1 MKVYSTK
8 DIRNIGLIGHG
19 GEGKTSLTE
28 AMLFNA
34 NASDRF
40 GKVDAGTTTTDYD
53 TEEHKRQI
61 SISASLAPLEWNNTK
76 LNILDI
82 PGYFD
87 FVGELV
93 ECMRV
98 VDSAVIVLSAVSGLS
113 VGAEKG
119 WDSCIENKTPRAF
132 FINQMDREN
141 ANFDKVLTSLQTKY
155 GSSVVPFQFPIMEGG
170 HFTGIIDIID
180 MKAYKFEG
188 TTPERITNVE
198 IDIPAELGERIEEIR
213 IMLTEAA
220 AETSEELMDKYFEDG
235 ELSNDE
241 LMSALSQ
248 GICEGDIV
256 PVLCGSALHNLG
268 ITNLTD
274 ILTHFMPSP
283 DRVKAPVDSE
293 GNEVAFNA
301 DEPFSAFVFKTV
313 VDPFVGKMSLF
324 KVITGKFESG
334 STVYNTNHETNER
347 VGHIYILKGDKQD
360 QVDTIM
366 PGDIGAVAKLQKT
379 VTGDTL
385 CKQGTSILYPEI
397 EFPKPMIA
405 VAIECAKEGD
415 EDKVFG
421 GLTRLNEEDPTFK
434 VEKNL
439 ETNQTLLYGIGEM
452 HIDVIGAKLKNKFK
466 AGITTLERKIA
477 YRETIKKTIEVE
489 GKHKKQT
496 GGHGQFGHVRI
507 RFAPL
512 DDISQRFEFEDK
524 IVGGAVPKGYI
535 PAVERGLKDNLTT
548 GTLANYPLTGI
559 KATLY
564 DGSYHNVDSS
574 EMAFKIAAG
583 LALKKLDTAKPIL
596 LEPIMHIAVAMPD
609 EYMGDI
615 IGDLNRRRG
624 RIMGMT
630 PLKGGQ
636 IVEAEV
642 PESEV
647 FKYATD
653 LRSMTHA
660 RGSYTLKFVR
670 YEEVPSNIA
679 TKVIAAAHKEDEDK

>member
-1 MKVYSTK
+1 MAFSLSIWFIKNALGVSFST
-8 DIRNIGLIGHG
+8 H
-19 GEGKTSLTE
+19 ES
-28 AMLFNA
+28 
-34 NASDRF
+34 
-40 GKVDAGTTTTDYD
+40 
-53 TEEHKRQI
+53 H
-61 SISASLAPLEWNNTK
+61 
-76 LNILDI
+76 
-82 PGYFD
+82 
-87 FVGELV
+87 
-93 ECMRV
+93 
-98 VDSAVIVLSAVSGLS
+98 
-113 VGAEKG
+113 
-119 WDSCIENKTPRAF
+119 
-132 FINQMDREN
+132 
-141 ANFDKVLTSLQTKY
+141 
-155 GSSVVPFQFPIMEGG
+155 
-170 HFTGIIDIID
+170 
-180 MKAYKFEG
+180 
-188 TTPERITNVE
+188 
-198 IDIPAELGERIEEIR
+198 
-213 IMLTEAA
+213 
-220 AETSEELMDKYFEDG
+220 
-235 ELSNDE
+235 
-241 LMSALSQ
+241 
-248 GICEGDIV
+248 
-256 PVLCGSALHNLG
+256 
-268 ITNLTD
+268 
-274 ILTHFMPSP
+274 
-283 DRVKAPVDSE
+283 
-293 GNEVAFNA
+293 
-301 DEPFSAFVFKTV
+301 PFSAPTERPETALNTIIALSTTLMHSTNSPTKSKYPGISRIFNFV
-313 VDPFVGKMSLF
+313 LF
-324 KVITGKFESG
+324 HS
-334 STVYNTNHETNER
+334 
-347 VGHIYILKGDKQD
+347 KG
-360 QVDTIM
+360 
-366 PGDIGAVAKLQKT
+366 
-379 VTGDTL
+379 
-385 CKQGTSILYPEI
+385 
-397 EFPKPMIA
+397 
-405 VAIECAKEGD
+405 AIECAKEGD

-679 TKVIAAAHKEDEDK
+679 TKVIAAAQKEDDDK